1 MRVASQKG
9 SADGKKG
16 KIDKKEMDRFLLLC
30 VCVYLT
36 NGCAHFKTQGE
47 GENENA
53 QCK

>member
-1 MRVASQKG
+1 MK
-9 SADGKKG
+9 DGKKG
-16 KIDKKEMDRFLLLC
+16 KIHKKEMDRFLLLC

-53 QCK
+53 KCK